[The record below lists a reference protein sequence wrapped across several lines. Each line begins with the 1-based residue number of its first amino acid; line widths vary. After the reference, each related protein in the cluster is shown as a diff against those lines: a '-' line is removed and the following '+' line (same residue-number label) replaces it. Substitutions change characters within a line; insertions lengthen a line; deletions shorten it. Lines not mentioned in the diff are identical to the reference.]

1 MSREEAKTAKENAMG
16 YGETTTP
23 EHERIGTA
31 VVDSSFNVHE
41 EFGPG
46 LLESAYEA
54 CLCYELRSRGFF
66 VERQVY
72 LPIRYRGIEID
83 EAYRIDLRINGL
95 VIVEVKAVEQ
105 MQKVFARQLRT
116 YMRLSNC
123 QLGFLINF
131 NVPLIKDGIQRIIL
145 TPTDRAL

>member
-1 MSREEAKTAKENAMG
+1 ME

-23 EHERIGTA
+23 ELERIGTA
-31 VVDSSFNVHE
+31 VVDSSFNVHQD
-41 EFGPG
+41 FGPG

-54 CLCYELRSRGFF
+54 CLCHELRSRGFF

-72 LPIRYRGIEID
+72 LAIRYRGVEID
-83 EAYRIDLRINGL
+83 EAYRLDLRVNGL

-116 YMRLSNC
+116 YLRLSDC

-131 NVPLIKDGIQRIIL
+131 NVALIKDGIQRIIL
-145 TPTDRAL
+145 SPRGRS